1 MFNLL
6 LVLLHS
12 ILQSRQEVCVFL
24 LQPLDLRLKKTV
36 FLLTFMIVAPPLLYS
51 LCVLQES
58 KTHQRCKV
66 RPK

>member
-24 LQPLDLRLKKTV
+24 LQPLDLRLKKTL
-36 FLLTFMIVAPPLLYS
+36 FLLTFAIMAPPLLYS
-51 LCVLQES
+51 LCVLEKKS
-58 KTHQRCKV
+58 KAN
-66 RPK
+66 P